1 MEIMHAMREM
11 GPAGFGKLAVEGT
24 KVRANEGKR
33 FVATPASGRPS
44 RDEGLMNDYRSR
56 GYLSVVEAAMHTG
69 LSVPQIHGL
78 IKAGRLTAHK
88 SASGQY
94 RFDLRHLAAWRH
106 HGPSRNIQPQQEAMS
121 VCGTT
126 QRIVVGN
133 ARNLAKIAD
142 ESIHLAVTSPP
153 YFNAKMYSD
162 SIDGDLGNVHDL
174 DEWLS
179 EIGQVWREVYR
190 TLQPGR
196 KFFLNIMNLPIRQN
210 KTFRSLNLV
219 GKNIDLCESIG
230 FAFKRDIVWHKTNG
244 VRAHFGTYPYP
255 GGILINNMH
264 ESILEL
270 EKPGR
275 RPGRKYAHVTMQQKE
290 DSKLDKDFWLSVKN
304 SDVWLMKPE
313 KSGRNRDHAAPFPEE
328 LPARLIRAYS
338 FVGETVLDPFLG
350 SGTTLVAAA
359 RHGRNG
365 IGYDISPDF
374 CVIAERRLRGI
385 LL

>member
-1 MEIMHAMREM
+1 MTLEMEL
-11 GPAGFGKLAVEGT
+11 AGFGKLAVDGT
-24 KVRANEGKR
+24 KDRANASKRLLAAPEGR
-33 FVATPASGRPS
+33 RPS
-44 RDEGLMNDYRSR
+44 RDERLMNDYRSR
-56 GYLSVVEAAMHTG
+56 GYLSVVEAATHTG

-78 IKAGRLTAHK
+78 IKTGRLPAHK

-94 RFDLRHLAAWRH
+94 RFDLRHLSAWQR
-106 HGPSRNIQPQQEAMS
+106 HGPSRNMRPQQEAIS
-121 VCGTT
+121 VCDTT
-126 QRIVVGN
+126 QQVIVGD
-133 ARNLAKIAD
+133 ARNLATIAN

-153 YFNAKMYSD
+153 YFNAKMYSA
-162 SIDGDLGNVHDL
+162 STDGDLGNVHDL

-179 EIGQVWREVYR
+179 EIGQVWKEVYR

-230 FAFKRDIVWHKTNG
+230 FAFKRDIIWHKTNG

-270 EKPGR
+270 EKPVH
-275 RPGRKYAHVTMQQKE
+275 RPRPKYAHVTTQQKE

-328 LPARLIRAYS
+328 LPVRLIRAYS

-374 CVIAERRLRGI
+374 CAMAERRLKGI